1 VTTNVTLLIAMT
13 SQPPKN
19 WPKEWRHA
27 DPFWADVVLDIDWL
41 CVESDAKRI
50 LPHLMKSAFAKPENP
65 FSTPME
71 YEIVDLLQLDE
82 YPLEDLT
89 ILWQPV
95 SHNWT
100 QIDQVCSF
108 NSRSIAQQLSREL
121 SCKAFAQASA
131 TTCLYN
137 AWTCFDSG
145 ELTYDFIEEE
155 DGVDASTPLE
165 KRPNRPP
172 ETVFTPDRIA
182 ALYAREP
189 ETPFTDVRKDE
200 RRIRLKMLNEFHFF
214 VGCYALCQNLAD
226 VWNKYGKH
234 SFSSA
239 IAIETRMI
247 G

>member
-1 VTTNVTLLIAMT
+1 MT